1 MMNSEITA
9 VTARTADICA
19 TYLVGGFS
27 GRREVGTRRY
37 TQPLDIFRTKYLG
50 PLVKMCASAE
60 AGDSN
65 AIRALSKVIT
75 TELRRAEWFRF
86 DGKEYTFKINSFD
99 LDAMD
104 YLMTEVMA
112 QVNAQ

>member
-1 MMNSEITA
+1 MNPEITA

-60 AGDSN
+60 AGDSK
-65 AIRALSKVIT
+65 AISALHNVIKIELQRAK
-75 TELRRAEWFRF
+75 WFRF
-86 DGKEYTFKINSFD
+86 DNKEYTLNINSFD
-99 LDAMD
+99 IDA
-104 YLMTEVMA
+104 LSFLTNEVMA
-112 QVNAQ
+112 QVNTQ

>member
-37 TQPLDIFRTKYLG
+37 THPLDIFRTKYQG

-75 TELRRAEWFRF
+75 PELRRAEWFRF

>member
-1 MMNSEITA
+1 MMNPEITA

>member
-1 MMNSEITA
+1 MMNPEITA

-37 TQPLDIFRTKYLG
+37 TQPLDIFRTKYQG

-65 AIRALSKVIT
+65 AISALSKVIT
-75 TELRRAEWFRF
+75 TELRRARWFRF
-86 DGKEYTFKINSFD
+86 DGKVYTFKINSFD
-99 LDAMD
+99 DDAMA
-104 YLMTEVMA
+104 YLMVEVMA
-112 QVNAQ
+112 QVNEK

>member
-1 MMNSEITA
+1 MNSEITA

-19 TYLVGGFS
+19 AYLVGGFS

-37 TQPLDIFRTKYLG
+37 THPLDIFRTKYQG